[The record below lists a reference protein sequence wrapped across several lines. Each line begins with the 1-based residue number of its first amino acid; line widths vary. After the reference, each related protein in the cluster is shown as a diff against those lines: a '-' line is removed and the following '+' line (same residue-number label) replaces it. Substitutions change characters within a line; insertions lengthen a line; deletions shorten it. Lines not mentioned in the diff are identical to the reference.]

1 MKKITLL
8 LLAVLVLAACSPQD
22 NARSNARRD
31 LQAAIEE
38 ANKLMKGKRVD
49 YCTTVEKCEFKD
61 DNVHYYYIIDENHID
76 MDLFEGI
83 KEEVKAAAYE
93 TFAKAPDAEEVF
105 KLLEIINGDIILHY
119 KGDQSG
125 KTVTIELGI

>member
-22 NARSNARRD
+22 NARRD

-38 ANKLMKGKRVD
+38 ANKLMQGTRVD

-61 DNVHYYYIIDENHID
+61 DNVHYYIIDENHID
-76 MDLFEGI
+76 MDLFEEI

>member
-1 MKKITLL
+1 
-8 LLAVLVLAACSPQD
+8 
-22 NARSNARRD
+22 
-31 LQAAIEE
+31 
-38 ANKLMKGKRVD
+38 
-49 YCTTVEKCEFKD
+49 
-61 DNVHYYYIIDENHID
+61 
-76 MDLFEGI
+76 MDLFEEI

-93 TFAKAPDAEEVF
+93 TFANAPDAEEVF